1 MTKALVL
8 SSAFGELRTRPLVT
22 ALSGREHLDES
33 GTESRI
39 LRKDKCVGAVK
50 AGEKSCVVCRSQGS
64 WIYLRLT
71 GGPWAGQLTSPDLR
85 HVVSKTVPATLP
97 SSPQSLGEDPLRRK
111 L

>member
-39 LRKDKCVGAVK
+39 LRKDKCVGLHVFSSSSK
-50 AGEKSCVVCRSQGS
+50 ISLVLFLKNINLFGCTRS
-64 WIYLRLT
+64 
-71 GGPWAGQLTSPDLR
+71 
-85 HVVSKTVPATLP
+85 
-97 SSPQSLGEDPLRRK
+97 
-111 L
+111 